1 MFIFQLKK
9 KMATFDSVAQTQA
22 QSCLHGHT
30 TEVHVSYMYK
40 WLNS

>member
-9 KMATFDSVAQTQA
+9 LATFDSVAQTQA
-22 QSCLHGHT
+22 QSCLRGHT